1 MGISEEIEVATIATD
16 DQIAIPIKVD
26 HASRAG
32 TAKKSAEKCTARSE
46 FLCCLLNLLLFGLLL
61 SVVFAVALS
70 SPVEL
75 PRKTNLEN
83 KSCDDFA
90 RRATKLTSAGKHPE
104 VSLGDCSN

>member
-1 MGISEEIEVATIATD
+1 MGISEEIEVATIAID

-26 HASRAG
+26 HASRAV

-46 FLCCLLNLLLFGLLL
+46 FLFCLLNLLLFGLLL

-75 PRKTNLEN
+75 PVKTNL
-83 KSCDDFA
+83 DM
-90 RRATKLTSAGKHPE
+90 RRFCQTRNE
-104 VSLGDCSN
+104 IDVRR